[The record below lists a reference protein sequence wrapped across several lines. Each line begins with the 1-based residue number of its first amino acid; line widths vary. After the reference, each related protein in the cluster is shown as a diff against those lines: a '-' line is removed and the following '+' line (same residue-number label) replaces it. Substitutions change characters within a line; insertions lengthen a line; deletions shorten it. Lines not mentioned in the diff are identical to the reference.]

1 MDAAIRLLADL
12 VAIDSVNPS
21 LVPGAAGEAQA
32 AAYVAGR
39 LRAAGLD
46 VELADVLPGRPNVVG
61 IAEGHAP
68 GPSLVLCGHL
78 DTVGVEGMRTPFD
91 PVIRQGRLFG
101 RGAQDMKAG
110 IAAMI
115 DAASRVLARGLRR
128 GRLIVACVIDEE
140 YASVGAD
147 ALAAAHRADA
157 AVIPEPTGLA
167 IGVAHKGFS
176 AAEIVVHGRAAHG
189 SRPDEGRDAILRM
202 GRVLAELE
210 ALDRRLQAGASH
222 PLLGVPSLH
231 ASQIDGGGELSS
243 YPARCRLQMERRTLP
258 GEALSAAA
266 DELAA
271 IGNHLRGRDPE
282 FSADVR
288 LLLAR
293 PSYALDAAHRLPA
306 ALRRAC
312 GTCGIDAP
320 AVGLSYWT
328 DAAVLGAA
336 GTPTALFGPT
346 GAGLHGTG
354 EYVELGSVVACRDV
368 LGVLIGQWC
377 EDS

>member
-21 LVPGAAGEAQA
+21 LVPGAAGEARA
-32 AAYVAGR
+32 AAYVAER
-39 LRAAGLD
+39 LRAAGMD

-61 IAEGHAP
+61 IAEGRAP

-78 DTVGVEGMRTPFD
+78 DTVGVDGMRTPFD
-91 PVIRQGRLFG
+91 PVIRQGCLFG

-110 IAAMI
+110 VAAMI
-115 DAASRVLARGLRR
+115 DAATRVLARGLQR
-128 GRLIVACVIDEE
+128 GRLIVACVVDEE
-140 YASVGAD
+140 YASAGAD
-147 ALAAAHRADA
+147 RLAATLRADA

-189 SRPDEGRDAILRM
+189 SRPDDGRDAILRM
-202 GRVLAELE
+202 GRVLSELE
-210 ALDRRLQAGASH
+210 ALDRRLQAGPPH

-258 GEALSAAA
+258 GEALSVAA
-266 DELAA
+266 DELET
-271 IGNHLRGRDPE
+271 IGGDLRGRDPE

-293 PSYALDAAHRLPA
+293 PPYALDTSHWLPT
-306 ALRRAC
+306 ALRRASR
-312 GTCGIDAP
+312 TCGVDAP

-336 GTPTALFGPT
+336 GIPTALFGPA
-346 GAGLHGTG
+346 GAGLHGPG